1 MEMTVSVTTNLH
13 FEEADDKVKAAAR
26 AALKDCVSDIT
37 EDAKEGSPKK
47 TGNNMRSINFTV
59 GPATEDELVLDDLQG
74 AVYSTSGYGGYLET
88 GTRNLET
95 GTRKMEARPYMKP
108 AADRDFTEQ
117 TFGDRMKEHL
127 GEV

>member
-13 FEEADDKVKAAAR
+13 FEEADEQVKAAAR

-88 GTRNLET
+88 GTR
-95 GTRKMEARPYMKP
+95 KMEARPYMKP